1 MADGARPWRVG
12 LLVLLTA
19 AGLVAAIALVQLS
32 AGTPTPSSGGQMVAV
47 APGGEVELSEL
58 RPETRELYLAV
69 AADPAVFEAVR
80 CYCGCEAMLEHR
92 HLLDCFVRPDGGWER
107 HAVGCGICQAEAR
120 DVLAGRAAGTPLG
133 DITADIDATYG
144 QITLETDT

>member
-1 MADGARPWRVG
+1 MADGARAWRVG

-19 AGLVAAIALVQLS
+19 AGLAAATALVQLS
-32 AGTPTPSSGGQMVAV
+32 AGTPTQSAGDQMVAV
-47 APGGEVELSEL
+47 SPGGEVELGEL

-69 AADPAVFEAVR
+69 ADDPDAFGEVR

-120 DVLAGRAAGTPLG
+120 DVLAARAAGTPLD
-133 DITADIDATYG
+133 DIIADIDATYG